1 MIVKMIQN
9 LENKIEAWINTLEA
23 QNEKTQKMFNK
34 HLKELKNKQSTTNNE
49 ITEIKNTL
57 EGINSRVTDA
67 EERISELKDR
77 VMEIIEAEWN
87 KEKRRKRKEDRLR
100 DLWDNMKCPNILFIC
115 PRRRRQKERVW

>member
-23 QNEKTQKMFNK
+23 QNEKMQKMFNK

-57 EGINSRVTDA
+57 EGINSRVTDT

-100 DLWDNMKCPNILFIC
+100 DLWDNINAPTFELWGVPGGGLKMP
-115 PRRRRQKERVW
+115 EE

>member
-9 LENKIEAWINTLEA
+9 LENKIEAWINRPEA
-23 QNEKTQKMFNK
+23 QNEKMQKMFNRD
-34 HLKELKNKQSTTNNE
+34 LKELKNKQSTTKNE

-67 EERISELKDR
+67 EEWISELKDR

-87 KEKRRKRKEDRLR
+87 KEKRRKRNEDSLR
-100 DLWDNMKCPNILFIC
+100 DLWDNIKCPNILLIC
-115 PRRRRQKERVW
+115 PRRRRQKERV